1 VTAAVPLALHDCGP
15 CDTAGPAVRDHLPPW
30 LSPEGRAFILTR
42 LDAGRARYGADLR
55 IGWGPALVEL
65 AQELAD
71 AVAYAVA
78 GGLPEGL
85 TRDLCAA
92 LDTALRLAQPQPT
105 KEPTMPDAPE
115 TTETNADAELFDR
128 LAAAARDG
136 SLVAYAIAVQTV
148 DPGRKTVTMI
158 TDFVVNAGDDGNFD
172 AFAQGFNDLT
182 GKVGAYVDAYR
193 AANGDADPDRRED

>member
-1 VTAAVPLALHDCGP
+1 MTDLATHDCGP
-15 CDTAGPAVRDHLPPW
+15 CLTAGPAVRDHLPPW
-30 LSPEGRAFILTR
+30 LSPEGRSFILAR

-55 IGWGPALVEL
+55 IGWGPAPVEL

-92 LDTALRLAQPQPT
+92 LDTALRLTHTQPRPT
-105 KEPTMPDAPE
+105 KEPTMPDTPE
-115 TTETNADAELFDR
+115 TTDTATDTNPDAEFFDR

-136 SLVAYAIAVQTV
+136 SLVAYAIAVQTAN
-148 DPGRKTVTMI
+148 PGRKTVTTF
-158 TDFVVNAGDDGNFD
+158 TDFVVTGGDDGNLHVFKD
-172 AFAQGFNDLT
+172 GYSELASM
-182 GKVGAYVDAYR
+182 VGAYFEQHC
-193 AANGDADPDRRED
+193 ANPTASEG